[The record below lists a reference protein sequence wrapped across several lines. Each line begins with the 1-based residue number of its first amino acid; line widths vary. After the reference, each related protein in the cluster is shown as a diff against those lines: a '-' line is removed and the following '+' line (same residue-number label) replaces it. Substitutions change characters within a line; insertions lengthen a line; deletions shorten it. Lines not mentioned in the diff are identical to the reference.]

1 MTQSGKPEAQKPTRR
16 GFLLTAMGLAA
27 AGAAAGAGLGMGG
40 TARAAMAPFDPM
52 ARAAALAPRTLDL
65 VAVNTGERFSG
76 VYYQGGF
83 YDPGAVESLDLLLR
97 DHRENAALMMDVR
110 LFDFLAEIQ
119 GRIGGKQIQI
129 TSGYRTPRTNARL
142 SQGSERVAKNS
153 LHMQGMAVD
162 LKTPGVKISD
172 VQKIAHGL
180 RRGGVG
186 SYAGAS
192 FLHVDVGA
200 TRDWRY

>member
-1 MTQSGKPEAQKPTRR
+1 MIQSGKPEAARPTRR

-27 AGAAAGAGLGMGG
+27 VGAGVGLGG
-40 TARAAMAPFDPM
+40 TARAAMRPFDLDPA
-52 ARAAALAPRTLDL
+52 ARAAALAPRLL
-65 VAVNTGERFSG
+65 NLANVNTGESFSG

-83 YDPGAVESLDLLLR
+83 YDPGAVDSLDRLMR
-97 DHRENAALMMDVR
+97 DHRENAVLIMDVR
-110 LFDFLAEIQ
+110 LYDFLAEVQ
-119 GRIGGKQIQI
+119 SRIGGKPIQI

-162 LKTPGVKISD
+162 LKTPGVRISE
-172 VQKIAHGL
+172 VQKIAQGL
-180 RRGGVG
+180 KRGGVG

-200 TRDWRY
+200 VRDWRY